1 MHTLFLAKMVKSIC
15 VRFNLDNEADRKAW
29 EKIHNG
35 SKSANKMI
43 IDAINNNENDNVAE
57 TVKNILNAFF
67 SGEQVSSPAP
77 EKKQEKEF
85 DLNGIDL
92 DFLGG

>member
-1 MHTLFLAKMVKSIC
+1 MVKSIC

-35 SKSANKMI
+35 SKSANRAI
-43 IDAINNNENDNVAE
+43 IDAINNGENEIAE
-57 TVKNILNAFF
+57 TVRTVLKEFF
-67 SGEQVSSPAP
+67 SAGQPVAIPAQ
-77 EKKQEKEF
+77 QET
-85 DLNGIDL
+85 DLQDVDF

>member
-1 MHTLFLAKMVKSIC
+1 MVKSIC

-35 SKSANKMI
+35 GKSANRAI
-43 IDAINNNENDNVAE
+43 IDAINNSENEIAE
-57 TVKNILNAFF
+57 TVRTVLKEFF
-67 SGEQVSSPAP
+67 SAGQPVEMPTP
-77 EKKQEKEF
+77 EKQQET
-85 DLNGIDL
+85 DLQDVDF

>member
-1 MHTLFLAKMVKSIC
+1 MVKSIC

-35 SKSANKMI
+35 SKSANRVI
-43 IDAINNNENDNVAE
+43 IDAINNNENDSIAE
-57 TVKNILNAFF
+57 TVRTVLNEFF
-67 SGEQVSSPAP
+67 SAGQPVAMPTQ
-77 EKKQEKEF
+77 QET
-85 DLNGIDL
+85 DLQDVDF

>member
-1 MHTLFLAKMVKSIC
+1 MVKSIC

-35 SKSANKMI
+35 SKSANREI
-43 IDAINNNENDNVAE
+43 IDAINNSENEIAE
-57 TVKNILNAFF
+57 TIRTVLNEFF
-67 SGEQVSSPAP
+67 SAGQPVAIP
-77 EKKQEKEF
+77 EKQQET
-85 DLNGIDL
+85 DLQDVDF

>member
-1 MHTLFLAKMVKSIC
+1 MVKSIC

-35 SKSANKMI
+35 SKSANRAI
-43 IDAINNNENDNVAE
+43 IDAINNSENDSVAE
-57 TVKNILNAFF
+57 TVRTVLKDFF
-67 SGEQVSSPAP
+67 SADQPVAIPTQ
-77 EKKQEKEF
+77 QET
-85 DLNGIDL
+85 DLQDVDF

>member
-1 MHTLFLAKMVKSIC
+1 MVKSIC

-35 SKSANKMI
+35 SKSANRAI
-43 IDAINNNENDNVAE
+43 IDAINNSENEIAE
-57 TVKNILNAFF
+57 TVRMVLKEFF
-67 SGEQVSSPAP
+67 SAGQPVEMP
-77 EKKQEKEF
+77 EKQQET
-85 DLNGIDL
+85 DLQDVDF

>member
-1 MHTLFLAKMVKSIC
+1 MVKSIC

-35 SKSANKMI
+35 SKSANRAI
-43 IDAINNNENDNVAE
+43 IDAINNGENEIAE
-57 TVKNILNAFF
+57 TVRTVLKEFF
-67 SGEQVSSPAP
+67 SAGQPVEMPTQ
-77 EKKQEKEF
+77 QET
-85 DLNGIDL
+85 DLQDVDF

>member
-1 MHTLFLAKMVKSIC
+1 MVKSIC

-35 SKSANKMI
+35 SKSANRAI
-43 IDAINNNENDNVAE
+43 IDAINNGENEIAE
-57 TVKNILNAFF
+57 TVRTVLNEFF
-67 SGEQVSSPAP
+67 SDGQPIAIQTQ
-77 EKKQEKEF
+77 QET
-85 DLNGIDL
+85 DLQDVDF

>member
-1 MHTLFLAKMVKSIC
+1 MVKSIC

-35 SKSANKMI
+35 SKSANRVI
-43 IDAINNNENDNVAE
+43 IDAINNSENEIAE
-57 TVKNILNAFF
+57 TVRTVLKEFF
-67 SGEQVSSPAP
+67 SAGQPIAIQTQ
-77 EKKQEKEF
+77 QET
-85 DLNGIDL
+85 DLQDVDF

>member
-1 MHTLFLAKMVKSIC
+1 MVKSIC

-35 SKSANKMI
+35 SKSANRAI
-43 IDAINNNENDNVAE
+43 IDAINNSENEIAE
-57 TVKNILNAFF
+57 TIRTVLTEFF
-67 SGEQVSSPAP
+67 SAGQPIAMP
-77 EKKQEKEF
+77 EKQQET
-85 DLNGIDL
+85 DLQDVDF

>member
-1 MHTLFLAKMVKSIC
+1 MVKSIC

-35 SKSANKMI
+35 SKSANRAI
-43 IDAINNNENDNVAE
+43 IDAINNSENEIAE
-57 TVKNILNAFF
+57 TIRTVLNEFF
-67 SGEQVSSPAP
+67 SVGQPIAMP
-77 EKKQEKEF
+77 EKQQETDF
-85 DLNGIDL
+85 QDVDF

>member
-1 MHTLFLAKMVKSIC
+1 MVKSIC

-35 SKSANKMI
+35 SKSANRAI
-43 IDAINNNENDNVAE
+43 IDAINGNDSIAE
-57 TVKNILNAFF
+57 TVRDVLKEFF
-67 SGEQVSSPAP
+67 SAGQPIAIP
-77 EKKQEKEF
+77 KKQQET
-85 DLNGIDL
+85 DLQDVDF

>member
-1 MHTLFLAKMVKSIC
+1 MVKSIC

-35 SKSANKMI
+35 SKSANRAI
-43 IDAINNNENDNVAE
+43 IDAINNSENEIAE
-57 TVKNILNAFF
+57 TIRTVLNEFF
-67 SGEQVSSPAP
+67 SAGQPIAIP
-77 EKKQEKEF
+77 EKQQET
-85 DLNGIDL
+85 DLQDVDF

>member
-1 MHTLFLAKMVKSIC
+1 MVKSIC

-35 SKSANKMI
+35 SKSANRAI
-43 IDAINNNENDNVAE
+43 IDAINNSENEIAE
-57 TVKNILNAFF
+57 TVRTVLNEFF
-67 SGEQVSSPAP
+67 SAGQPIAIP
-77 EKKQEKEF
+77 EKQQET
-85 DLNGIDL
+85 DLQDVDF

>member
-1 MHTLFLAKMVKSIC
+1 MVKSIC

-35 SKSANKMI
+35 SKSANRAI
-43 IDAINNNENDNVAE
+43 IDAINNSENEIAE
-57 TVKNILNAFF
+57 TVRTVLKEFF
-67 SGEQVSSPAP
+67 SASQPIAIP
-77 EKKQEKEF
+77 EKQQET
-85 DLNGIDL
+85 DLQDVDF

>member
-1 MHTLFLAKMVKSIC
+1 MVKSIC

-35 SKSANKMI
+35 SKSANRVI
-43 IDAINNNENDNVAE
+43 IDAINNSENEIAE
-57 TVKNILNAFF
+57 TIRTVLKEFF
-67 SGEQVSSPAP
+67 SAGQPIAIP
-77 EKKQEKEF
+77 TQQET
-85 DLNGIDL
+85 DLQDVDF

>member
-1 MHTLFLAKMVKSIC
+1 MVKSIC

-35 SKSANKMI
+35 SKSANREI
-43 IDAINNNENDNVAE
+43 IDAINNNENDSIAE
-57 TVKNILNAFF
+57 TVRTVLNEFF
-67 SGEQVSSPAP
+67 SVGQPIAIP
-77 EKKQEKEF
+77 EKQKET
-85 DLNGIDL
+85 DLQDVDF